1 MRYFVSNQNSLFN
14 SDNYKVIS
22 VEESLKILE
31 PMRIVG
37 LDTETEGFDVYT
49 KKLLSVQ
56 IGDYENQV
64 MIDCT
69 TVDIRLYKDYLESD
83 RIFILWNAK
92 FDLKFFYHQR
102 ILINNVFD
110 SYLAEKLLWLGYPP
124 GMHGMGLKDAAM
136 NYLNVVMD
144 KTVRGKIIN
153 VGLTDEVVVYGCND
167 VKYLPDIRKLQLIK
181 LEKADL
187 LEAIRFENEFVKVLA
202 YIEYCGVKLDVD
214 KWKAKMT
221 KDKERLLKAEKE
233 LNDWVAEYYVKNK
246 GSKEYWVKKYLK
258 IQDRMKEYE
267 EVSTIPNE
275 ASNVDRI
282 VNDGEV
288 YYIYEVPYKFVSINL
303 QGDLFSG
310 FDTTPKCNINWNSA
324 KQVIPLFELLGFNLK
339 TFDKETGK
347 SKKSIDAK
355 IIEPQKSIS
364 PIAQV
369 YLNYRANQKV
379 VSTYGENFLKQI
391 NPITGRIHT
400 QFNQLMDTARLSCG
414 GKNRQTGEEYVN
426 LQNLPKDAETRA
438 CFVAEPGNL
447 WISADYKSQESV
459 IIANVTQDPAMI
471 DIFLNGDGDIHS
483 LAAKMAFPKEL
494 EGIEVKDVKAKA
506 HDYRDKG
513 KKVEFGINYG
523 GDGNTIAQNLALTKK
538 EGERIYEDYMKGFI
552 GLKLYQD
559 FCRKDVMEKGYI
571 LLNPVTRHKA
581 YIYDYAELIKTAS
594 TFTQE
599 FWQQYRELKA
609 MGDTDNSTVYSVKK
623 YFKRKAASEK
633 QSINYR
639 IQGTGAMCFKL
650 FSIKLFNSLKKA
662 NLLFTVKYCIPVHD
676 EANLE
681 APAEIADKI
690 AKLLVT
696 CMKKAGDVFC
706 TTVKLDADVV
716 VSDHWIH
723 E

>member
-110 SYLAEKLLWLGYPP
+110 GYLAEKLLWLGYPP

-214 KWKAKMT
+214 KWKAKMA

-267 EVSTIPNE
+267 EVSTI
-275 ASNVDRI
+275 
-282 VNDGEV
+282 
-288 YYIYEVPYKFVSINL
+288 
-303 QGDLFSG
+303 
-310 FDTTPKCNINWNSA
+310 
-324 KQVIPLFELLGFNLK
+324 
-339 TFDKETGK
+339 
-347 SKKSIDAK
+347 
-355 IIEPQKSIS
+355 
-364 PIAQV
+364 
-369 YLNYRANQKV
+369 
-379 VSTYGENFLKQI
+379 
-391 NPITGRIHT
+391 
-400 QFNQLMDTARLSCG
+400 
-414 GKNRQTGEEYVN
+414 
-426 LQNLPKDAETRA
+426 LP
-438 CFVAEPGNL
+438 
-447 WISADYKSQESV
+447 SS
-459 IIANVTQDPAMI
+459 
-471 DIFLNGDGDIHS
+471 
-483 LAAKMAFPKEL
+483 
-494 EGIEVKDVKAKA
+494 
-506 HDYRDKG
+506 
-513 KKVEFGINYG
+513 
-523 GDGNTIAQNLALTKK
+523 
-538 EGERIYEDYMKGFI
+538 
-552 GLKLYQD
+552 
-559 FCRKDVMEKGYI
+559 
-571 LLNPVTRHKA
+571 
-581 YIYDYAELIKTAS
+581 
-594 TFTQE
+594 
-599 FWQQYRELKA
+599 
-609 MGDTDNSTVYSVKK
+609 
-623 YFKRKAASEK
+623 
-633 QSINYR
+633 
-639 IQGTGAMCFKL
+639 
-650 FSIKLFNSLKKA
+650 
-662 NLLFTVKYCIPVHD
+662 
-676 EANLE
+676 
-681 APAEIADKI
+681 
-690 AKLLVT
+690 
-696 CMKKAGDVFC
+696 
-706 TTVKLDADVV
+706 
-716 VSDHWIH
+716 
-723 E
+723 